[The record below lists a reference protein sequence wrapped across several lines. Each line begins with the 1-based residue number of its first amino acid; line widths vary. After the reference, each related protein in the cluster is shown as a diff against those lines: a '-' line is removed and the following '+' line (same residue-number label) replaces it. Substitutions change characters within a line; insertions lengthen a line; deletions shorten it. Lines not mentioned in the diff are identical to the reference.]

1 MVYRCQTG
9 SNVPDPRFD
18 PPQPYVFFSEPGRL
32 LMSPNDG
39 FLVNFGDALVAAEV
53 VAVSMG
59 LSSAGVSM
67 LLSCSLKLVE
77 LALWRDDF

>member
-1 MVYRCQTG
+1 
-9 SNVPDPRFD
+9 
-18 PPQPYVFFSEPGRL
+18 
-32 LMSPNDG
+32 MSPNDG